1 MLQPKYKMQRNEEE
15 IRSLDLS
22 TAVSN
27 GIFEALSLI
36 QKTLRTGWLTFEL
49 SRAAKRHRL
58 E

>member
-1 MLQPKYKMQRNEEE
+1 MVTINGSMLQPKYKMQRDEEE

-36 QKTLRTGWLTFEL
+36 QKTLRTGWLTV
-49 SRAAKRHRL
+49 
-58 E
+58 